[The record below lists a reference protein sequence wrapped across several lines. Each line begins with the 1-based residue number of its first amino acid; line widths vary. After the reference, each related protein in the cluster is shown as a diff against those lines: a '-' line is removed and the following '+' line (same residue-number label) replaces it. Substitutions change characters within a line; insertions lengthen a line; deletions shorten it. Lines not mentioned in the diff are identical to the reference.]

1 MTQAISKQLLPVYDK
16 PMIYYPLSTL
26 MLAGIQE
33 ILVIST
39 PKDLSRFQDLLGDG
53 SAWGIELSYA
63 EQPTPDGV
71 PQAFLIGEAFLG
83 GAQAALILGDNLFYG
98 NDIMVSTRRA
108 VSSDAGATL
117 FAYRV
122 VDPERY
128 GVVDFEVDSQGR
140 ARITALIEKPE
151 NPPSAFAVT
160 GLYFFDERVSDIAK
174 TLRPSSRGELEI
186 LDLAKHYLQD
196 DALNLELLGRGMAW
210 LDTGTCD
217 SLHEASAYIRTLEKR
232 QGLKIGCPEEV
243 AWRQRWI
250 SDQQLA
256 DLAAPLHKSGYG
268 AYLESLLLE
277 AR

>member
-1 MTQAISKQLLPVYDK
+1 
-16 PMIYYPLSTL
+16 

-39 PKDLSRFQDLLGDG
+39 PKDLSSFQDLLGDG

-83 GAQAALILGDNLFYG
+83 GAPAALILGDNLFYG
-98 NDIMVSTRRA
+98 NDIMVSMRRA

-128 GVVDFEVDSQGR
+128 GVVDYEVDSQGR

-151 NPPSAFAVT
+151 KPPSAFAVT
-160 GLYFFDERVSDIAK
+160 GLYFFDERVTEIA
-174 TLRPSSRGELEI
+174 
-186 LDLAKHYLQD
+186 
-196 DALNLELLGRGMAW
+196 
-210 LDTGTCD
+210 
-217 SLHEASAYIRTLEKR
+217 
-232 QGLKIGCPEEV
+232 
-243 AWRQRWI
+243 
-250 SDQQLA
+250 
-256 DLAAPLHKSGYG
+256 
-268 AYLESLLLE
+268 
-277 AR
+277 